1 MWQKVVPRPT
11 TFYPGRVII
20 ITVKTIWTTNGTFFT
35 SLEVIGKN
43 QNVLIIVAKI
53 MLCFFRGILLIIG

>member
-1 MWQKVVPRPT
+1 MGP
-11 TFYPGRVII
+11 
-20 ITVKTIWTTNGTFFT
+20 FFT
-35 SLEVIGKN
+35 SLEVICEN

>member
-1 MWQKVVPRPT
+1 MGPC
-11 TFYPGRVII
+11 
-20 ITVKTIWTTNGTFFT
+20 FT

-53 MLCFFRGILLIIG
+53 MLCFFRGILLIIE